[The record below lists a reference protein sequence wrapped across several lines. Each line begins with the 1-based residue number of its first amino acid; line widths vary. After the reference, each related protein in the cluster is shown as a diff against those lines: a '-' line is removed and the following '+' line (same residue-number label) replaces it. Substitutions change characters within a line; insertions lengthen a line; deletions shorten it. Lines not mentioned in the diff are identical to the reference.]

1 MGYVLVN
8 LVNVFVQLYTILILA
23 SVVMSYILS
32 PYDPV
37 RLFVD
42 RLINPLL
49 DPIRKIIPPV
59 GMFDFSPIV
68 LMLLIQFLGGI
79 LTSLLSMIG

>member
-1 MGYVLVN
+1 MGSVLISIIN
-8 LVNVFVQLYTILILA
+8 LFVQLYTILILV

-37 RLFVD
+37 RQFVD

-49 DPIRKIIPPV
+49 DPIRKVVPPV

-68 LMLLIQFLGGI
+68 LMLLIQFVGGI
-79 LTSLLSMIG
+79 LTSILSVIR

>member
-1 MGYVLVN
+1 MGSVLIIIIN
-8 LVNVFVQLYTILILA
+8 LFVQVYTILILI

-37 RLFVD
+37 RQFID
-42 RLINPLL
+42 RLVNPLL
-49 DPIRKIIPPV
+49 DPIRKIVPPV

-68 LMLLIQFLGGI
+68 LMLVVQFVGQI
-79 LTSLLSMIG
+79 LTSVLSALR